1 MQSKPAS
8 GQRKFTYTNIVGPLL
23 SLRHTMSGVH
33 FVLLYIKYSG
43 PNNVPLVTVKIVT
56 QKRTQKYENEF
67 VIAQSAQANN

>member
-1 MQSKPAS
+1 
-8 GQRKFTYTNIVGPLL
+8 
-23 SLRHTMSGVH
+23 MSGIR
-33 FVLLYIKYSG
+33 FGLLYIKYSG